1 MAAKNQLSIKVNLT
15 NEVSVDL
22 ASSSPDFDNFVE
34 KVVEFASAIVPD
46 DISVTCSSAKFDSVS
61 FEEIIKSPIKDF
73 LEKIK
78 LEQKT
83 VDAEI
88 ARLQDET
95 GNEE

>member
-1 MAAKNQLSIKVNLT
+1 M
-15 NEVSVDL
+15 
-22 ASSSPDFDNFVE
+22 
-34 KVVEFASAIVPD
+34 
-46 DISVTCSSAKFDSVS
+46 S

>member
-46 DISVTCSSAKFDSVS
+46 DISVTCSSVEFDSVS
-61 FEEIIKSPIKDF
+61 FEEIIKSTIKDF

-83 VDAEI
+83 YGAEI